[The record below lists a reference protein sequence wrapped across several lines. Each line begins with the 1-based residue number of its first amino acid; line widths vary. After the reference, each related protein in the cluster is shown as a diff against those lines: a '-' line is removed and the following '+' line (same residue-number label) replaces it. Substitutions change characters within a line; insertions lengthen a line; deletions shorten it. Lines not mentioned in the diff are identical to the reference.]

1 MKTHY
6 ITNDQ
11 GRINCSCS
19 DNSKETFDWLL
30 RFNYY
35 PSKTYSPDDHYI
47 FTAGNLIYSTSNPY
61 IVKIECGTNDSL
73 YGIWCSDNIDMFKA
87 IAALNDR
94 TDKYQYFV
102 LDTELW
108 SPEGS
113 NVYKKGSLL
122 QCKRDKWNVDVNE
135 DGTPCVLS
143 SRNIPAHKATV
154 TEILNHFLN
163 DATKTN
169 THTISL

>member
-6 ITNDQ
+6 IPNDC
-11 GRINCSCS
+11 GRINCSCAN
-19 DNSKETFDWLL
+19 NSHETYTWLL
-30 RFNYY
+30 RYDYY
-35 PSKTYSPDDHYI
+35 PSKTYCADDPYI
-47 FTAGNLIYSTSNPY
+47 FTAGNMIYSSNNPY
-61 IVKIECGTNDSL
+61 IVNIECGTNDSL
-73 YGIWCSDNIDMFKA
+73 YGVWCGTNVEMFKA
-87 IAALNDR
+87 IAALSDK
-94 TDKYQYFV
+94 TDKHQYFV

-163 DATKTN
+163 NGTKTN
-169 THTISL
+169 IHTINL